1 MSYKALYR
9 KYRPQVFDEVQG
21 QDHIIQTL
29 KNAIKNNKISH
40 AYLFSGPRGVG
51 KTSIAKIFANVL
63 NCVHTIENFDVCD
76 DCIKNTEN
84 NLDIIEMDAA
94 SNNGVDDIRKLQEK
108 IEHLPSNG
116 KYKVYII
123 DEVHMLSKGAFNAL
137 LKTLEEPPVHVI
149 FILATTDPQK
159 IPLTVLSRLQR
170 HNFKKITSKT
180 IAKQIKK
187 VFDLEAIKYEDE
199 AINYISRLAQGG
211 MRDALSI
218 SEQAIAYGNGKVT
231 LDDII
236 NSFGVVSNETLIE
249 IINNLSLGKI
259 KKVLETFNNLKNDG
273 IDPEQFV
280 YSLFGILEDYIV
292 FKNTYNHEL
301 LEYLNLE
308 QIENLEWELD
318 YSTNCL
324 DLIFKLMKELKYSET
339 PFQLIEIY
347 LLKMINKNANPTTTI
362 KEMQTTIKENKTN
375 NELLIEG
382 TIKEM
387 KHNENIENKEKDA
400 KETNLISDNVQ
411 EEKNVST
418 QNLNVNDILEQSQ
431 EFVLESQDHQEDQNT
446 IENDLLSFEDQ
457 YVDDGLISSAEFSI
471 DNKESIENDMP
482 IPTLAKYKNT
492 VVFED
497 YLNKEKIEQIL
508 RNSTLNLNK
517 MDKTISALNFMVSDR
532 NYKDLIEVLNN
543 LKLISAGE
551 KHLLFYGNSKTNLA
565 YLQYIKENAYNSNIQ
580 NFIKDYFG
588 SYKHLYVVSRKQ
600 KELLF
605 ELDSKF
611 AEESKNNVK
620 TKAEEL
626 EDVVLEKTK
635 TMTESLYEK
644 LLKF

>member
-231 LDDII
+231 LEDII

-347 LLKMINKNANPTTTI
+347 LLKMMNKNANPTTTI

-387 KHNENIENKEKDA
+387 KHNENTENKEKNT
-400 KETNLISDNVQ
+400 KETNLISDNLQ

-492 VVFED
+492 IVFED

-588 SYKHLYVVSRKQ
+588 SYKHLYVVSRRQ

-611 AEESKNNVK
+611 AQESKNNVK

>member
-482 IPTLAKYKNT
+482 IPMLAKYKNT
-492 VVFED
+492 IVFED